1 MDKCYEAGE
10 RKITEL
16 DSLEQVKEM
25 ASDKKEEVALLETK
39 LKRAEEELECKKE
52 VILSSEN
59 TYTRLSYFDE
69 INHFDYLNLILSR
82 YWHFHS

>member
-1 MDKCYEAGE
+1 MKKQCMDKCYEAGE

-52 VILSSEN
+52 VISSSEN
-59 TYTRLSYFDE
+59 IFTRDC
-69 INHFDYLNLILSR
+69 HILVK
-82 YWHFHS
+82 